1 MSQLPDK
8 PLHLYVKVDKNGP
21 KGRKFGYL
29 RVKSDF
35 SRVIWGHDISMKWKP
50 PPKIFLKIGKPPPK
64 ILIQKWKP
72 PPKNFDEK

>member
-50 PPKIFLKIGKPPPK
+50 PLKFFSKYETPPK

-72 PPKNFDEK
+72 PPKIFDEK